1 MFKVIITNSNTH
13 QSPWSAS
20 FETEIEAQEWLQ
32 SQIGLP
38 WRLPEREVS
47 IEDDYA
53 QEDVLEVIEEEID
66 GVMQQVRVRLRAQYS
81 SEIVDISA
89 QVATE
94 AAQAAARAL
103 LNDSDWKRHR
113 HISQKALGVA
123 TSMTEEE
130 YLAMEIECQKCREL
144 V

>member
-1 MFKVIITNSNTH
+1 MFKVNISNSSQNL
-13 QSPWSAS
+13 SWSAS
-20 FETEIEAQEWLQ
+20 FPTELEAQAWLAL
-32 SQIGLP
+32 QIGKP
-38 WRLPEREVS
+38 HRLPEREVS

-53 QEDVLEVIEEEID
+53 QEDVLEVIEEEVE

-130 YLAMEIECQKCREL
+130 YLAMEQACQAARNL
-144 V
+144 I

>member
-1 MFKVIITNSNTH
+1 MFKVNISNAS
-13 QSPWSAS
+13 QNLSWSAS
-20 FETEIEAQEWLQ
+20 FPTELEAQEWLAK
-32 SQIGLP
+32 QIGKP
-38 WRLPEREVS
+38 HRLPEREVS

-113 HISQKALGVA
+113 HISQKALGVT

-130 YLAMEIECQKCREL
+130 YLAMEQACQAARNL
-144 V
+144 I